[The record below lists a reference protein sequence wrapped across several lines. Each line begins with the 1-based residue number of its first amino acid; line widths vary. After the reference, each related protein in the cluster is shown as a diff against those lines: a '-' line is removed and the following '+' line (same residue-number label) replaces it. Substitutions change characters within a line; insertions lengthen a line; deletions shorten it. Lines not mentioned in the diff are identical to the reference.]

1 MTKNG
6 RRALFLLVATVLNML
21 LTIIIMAVVYIALSA
36 LCGLLNI
43 GAGFIGVVII
53 GITFLAGIVL
63 SGLAYG
69 KVLKAIRKRPDLEER
84 FGLLK

>member
-21 LTIIIMAVVYIALSA
+21 LTIVIMVAVYIALSA
-36 LCGLLNI
+36 IFGLLKVE
-43 GAGFIGVVII
+43 AGFVGVLII
-53 GITFLAGIVL
+53 GITFLSGIVL
-63 SGLAYG
+63 SGLVYSRA
-69 KVLKAIRKRPDLEER
+69 LKAIRKRPELEER

>member
-6 RRALFLLVATVLNML
+6 RRALFLHVATVLNML